1 MNSLFISQNAY
12 RGGEINNVTISYL
25 GPYAND
31 YEGDLQTDQ
40 KQITEHV
47 FHVEFE
53 KEVSY
58 SIDPSVTPLFTIQF
72 TLAYGKSGSPVQT
85 TYTKAVYSTV
95 GNRLEN
101 FVTSGATNRD

>member
-1 MNSLFISQNAY
+1 MNNLFISQNAY
-12 RGGEINNVTISYL
+12 RGKINNVTISYL

-72 TLAYGKSGSPVQT
+72 TLVYGKSGSPVRT
-85 TYTKAVYSTV
+85 TYTKSVYSTV